1 MRNLW
6 VRIRDLYCSPREFG
20 SGLECR
26 RDYYPSEARDVEFV
40 RIDYQDHVCRRTYG
54 GRECWRYYG
63 GSPHRA
69 MAGSPDYYCNSYGC
83 RHSGYPRPDPS
94 EY

>member
-1 MRNLW
+1 
-6 VRIRDLYCSPREFG
+6 
-20 SGLECR
+20 
-26 RDYYPSEARDVEFV
+26 VEFV

-63 GSPHRA
+63 GSPRRA

-83 RHSGYPRPDPS
+83 SHSGYPRPDPS